1 MSFKLL
7 SLNARGLGNQKKRRS
22 LFRWVK
28 SNNCDVIFLQETHG
42 TSKSENQWLNEW
54 NGRVFFSHGNSSSR
68 GCAILFKRNLEVDE
82 VELIYSSTDGRILM
96 VGATIKQTSFKF
108 INVYAPNITA
118 QQIEFFASLQLLVEK
133 HLLLQDRIILGGDL
147 NIIFDTI
154 LDKKGGR
161 AEIKKQVVD
170 KFMKIVDH
178 LDLIDI
184 FRIRNPEK
192 KCYTWRQK
200 KENIATRLDYW

>member
-1 MSFKLL
+1 M
-7 SLNARGLGNQKKRRS
+7 
-22 LFRWVK
+22 
-28 SNNCDVIFLQETHG
+28 
-42 TSKSENQWLNEW
+42 EW
-54 NGRVFFSHGNSSSR
+54 EGFFSHGNSSSR

-96 VGATIKQTSFKF
+96 VGATIKQTTFKF

-118 QQIEFFASLQLLVEK
+118 QQIKFFASLQLLVEK
-133 HLLLQDRIILGGDL
+133 HLLLQDR
-147 NIIFDTI
+147 
-154 LDKKGGR
+154 
-161 AEIKKQVVD
+161 IKKQVVD

-200 KENIATRLDYW
+200 KENIATRLDYWWISNILQDLVDDVDTIPYIRSDHSAIVLNMDSPHFSNSRGQGYWK

>member
-1 MSFKLL
+1 
-7 SLNARGLGNQKKRRS
+7 
-22 LFRWVK
+22 
-28 SNNCDVIFLQETHG
+28 
-42 TSKSENQWLNEW
+42 
-54 NGRVFFSHGNSSSR
+54 
-68 GCAILFKRNLEVDE
+68 
-82 VELIYSSTDGRILM
+82 M

-118 QQIEFFASLQLLVEK
+118 QQIKFFASLQLLVEK
-133 HLLLQDRIILGGDL
+133 HLLLQGRIILGGDL

-200 KENIATRLDYW
+200 KDNIATRLDYRWISNILQDLVDDVDTIPYGQIIGQLYLIWIVHIFLIQEVKAIGN